1 MTRPARTRA
10 DQLCRDLQDEIF
22 QGVLNP
28 GDRLD
33 EQTLA
38 ERFNVSRTPVREAL
52 RQLTTSGLAEHRG
65 RQGVVVKTLSIQD
78 LAETYLVLAE
88 LEGLSA
94 RLATRR
100 ITPDEIKKLERA
112 NEVCAEQA
120 GKNDWRGFLAAD
132 LEFHGVIWAAGR
144 NQFLE
149 HQIRAIRDQTA
160 SYWIRLR
167 LNPLHMKESVA
178 NHALVASAI
187 AAGNKDEAGRLLRYH
202 LDLPGRIAGDFIAAL
217 RGDAA

>member
-1 MTRPARTRA
+1 MTRAARTRT

-22 QGVLNP
+22 QGILNP

-33 EQTLA
+33 EQSLA

-65 RQGVVVKTLSIQD
+65 HHGVVVKTLSIQD

-94 RLATRR
+94 RLAARR
-100 ITPDEIKKLERA
+100 ITPGEIKNLEKA
-112 NEVCAEQA
+112 NEACNEQA

-132 LEFHGVIWAAGR
+132 LEFHGIIWAAGR

-149 HQIRAIRDQTA
+149 QQIRATRDRTA
-160 SYWIRLR
+160 SYQFRLR
-167 LNPLHMKESVA
+167 IHPHYLKKSISDHAAVA
-178 NHALVASAI
+178 TAI
-187 AAGNKDEAGRLLRYH
+187 IAGDKDEADRLLRRH
-202 LDLPGRIAGDFIAAL
+202 MDLPNRIGADFIAAL
-217 RGDAA
+217 HDDAA

>member
-1 MTRPARTRA
+1 MTRAARTRA
-10 DQLCRDLQDEIF
+10 DRLCRDLQDEIF
-22 QGVLNP
+22 QGILNP

-33 EQTLA
+33 EQSLA

-52 RQLTTSGLAEHRG
+52 RQLTTSGLAEHHG
-65 RQGVVVKTLSIQD
+65 HHGVVVKTLSIQD

-100 ITPDEIKKLERA
+100 ITPEEIKNLERA
-112 NEVCAEQA
+112 NEACNEQA
-120 GKNDWRGFLAAD
+120 EKNDWRGFLAAD
-132 LEFHGVIWAAGR
+132 LVFHGIIWAAAR
-144 NQFLE
+144 NHFLE
-149 HQIRAIRDQTA
+149 QQIRAIRDQTA
-160 SYWIRLR
+160 SYWIRLQ

-187 AAGNKDEAGRLLRYH
+187 AAGNKDEAGRLFRYH

-217 RGDAA
+217 RGNAA